1 LEGCTTNYELRAP
14 PTARAEKLKFSSGL
28 GRFLPARPDG
38 RNPCSVF
45 HSIVGDPVFQSIRTR
60 AAALLLSSFFTLTG
74 AAFAQKQADSPA
86 EKADEAAIHDYILT
100 MPKIETY
107 AAASKD
113 MAAVQKDPAIASEA
127 NRLEADEKSSMLE
140 KVRMIE
146 TTCPHMNAW
155 IKAHGMNAREF
166 MLIPMTLM
174 TTGLAAY
181 AKDQGGKDVAF
192 VNPVNIA
199 FYRQH
204 KADIE
209 KLNIQAPSGDD
220 SQ

>member
-1 LEGCTTNYELRAP
+1 MFP
-14 PTARAEKLKFSSGL
+14 
-28 GRFLPARPDG
+28 
-38 RNPCSVF
+38 
-45 HSIVGDPVFQSIRTR
+45 SIRTR
-60 AAALLLSSFFTLTG
+60 TAALLFAGFLTLTG
-74 AAFAQKQADSPA
+74 SALAQKQADTPA

-100 MPKIETY
+100 MPKIHTY

-113 MAAVQKDPAIASEA
+113 MVAVQKDAGIASEA
-127 NRLEADEKSSMLE
+127 KRLEADDKASMLE

-192 VNPVNIA
+192 VNPANIA

-204 KADIE
+204 KEEIE